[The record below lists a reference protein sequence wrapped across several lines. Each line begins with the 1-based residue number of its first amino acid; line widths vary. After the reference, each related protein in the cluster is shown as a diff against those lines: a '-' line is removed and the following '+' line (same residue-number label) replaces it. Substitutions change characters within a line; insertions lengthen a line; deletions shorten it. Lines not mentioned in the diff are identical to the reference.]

1 MKHSQ
6 TLGPEQAERSESDR
20 STNASDEQP
29 SCKRDVCAPVERRA
43 GSGGLCTTCVH
54 VGTCTFLRRDTPPVL
69 FCEEFDGQQ
78 EHHSG
83 ATAEVMA
90 QSTTVHT
97 QARFQ
102 CERSSKFKGLCAT
115 CEKRE
120 RCTFPRAEGGVWH
133 CEEFE

>member
-6 TLGPEQAERSESDR
+6 SLRPEQAERSESDR
-20 STNASDEQP
+20 STNASEEQP
-29 SCKRDVCAPVERRA
+29 SCERDGCAPVERRA
-43 GSGGLCTTCVH
+43 ESSGLCMTCVH

-78 EHHSG
+78 EHRSG
-83 ATAEVMA
+83 ASAEVMA
-90 QSTTVHT
+90 QSVTVHT
-97 QARFQ
+97 QATYMP
-102 CERSSKFKGLCAT
+102 ERSSKFNGLCAT

-120 RCTFPRAEGGVWH
+120 LCTFPKAEGGVWH